1 MKTSLTFANLS
12 LFNAIKNNRS
22 INRMGQINRAVN
34 WSKIESRLLSHY
46 PFVKSF
52 DGNDAYP
59 VFLDR
64 RAICHLS
71 FKEGVNVVQTV

>member
-46 PFVKSF
+46 PFGKSF
-52 DGNDAYP
+52 DVNDAYP

-64 RAICHLS
+64 
-71 FKEGVNVVQTV
+71 